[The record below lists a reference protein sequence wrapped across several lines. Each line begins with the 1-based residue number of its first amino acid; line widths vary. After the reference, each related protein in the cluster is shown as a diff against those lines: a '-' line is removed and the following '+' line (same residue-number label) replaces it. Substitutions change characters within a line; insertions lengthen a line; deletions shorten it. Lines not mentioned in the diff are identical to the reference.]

1 MKWTSKLILGV
12 LTASGDD
19 VSYLY
24 AAQGRRSARG
34 GHSAVSGHRWSMV
47 DLRFTLR
54 ETEIVVLSSHP

>member
-24 AAQGRRSARG
+24 PAQGWRSA
-34 GHSAVSGHRWSMV
+34 
-47 DLRFTLR
+47 
-54 ETEIVVLSSHP
+54 